1 MPQGKQVGYIR
12 VSSAD
17 QNTARQLQDISLDK
31 VFEDKC
37 SGRDTNRPQLK
48 ACLEY
53 LREDDTLHVHS
64 LDRLARNVEDLLAT
78 VRDLTERGV
87 KVIFHKENLT
97 FAPDTPDNSN
107 SISRLMLAIMGA
119 IAEFERNLIKER
131 QREGIAIAKATG
143 KFKGRPS
150 SITES
155 IRTEIFQL
163 KMTGVPISVI
173 ARKFCRTRQWVYR
186 VLKESV
192 QQR

>member
-1 MPQGKQVGYIR
+1 MSQGKQVGYIR
-12 VSSAD
+12 VSSVD

-64 LDRLARNVEDLLAT
+64 LDRLARNVEDLLAI
-78 VRDLTERGV
+78 VRDLTDRGV

-107 SISRLMLAIMGA
+107 SMSRLMLTIMGA
-119 IAEFERNLIKER
+119 IAEFERSLIKER
-131 QREGIAIAKATG
+131 QKEGIVIAKTAGKYRGRSSTITDSLRTEVMQLKAIGVSVSAIARQFG
-143 KFKGRPS
+143 
-150 SITES
+150 
-155 IRTEIFQL
+155 
-163 KMTGVPISVI
+163 
-173 ARKFCRTRQWVYR
+173 RTRQWVYR
-186 VLKESV
+186 AL
-192 QQR
+192 QTPN

>member
-1 MPQGKQVGYIR
+1 MSQGKQVGYIR

-64 LDRLARNVEDLLAT
+64 LDRLARNVEDLLAI
-78 VRDLTERGV
+78 VRDLTERGI

-107 SISRLMLAIMGA
+107 VMSRLMLTIMGA
-119 IAEFERNLIKER
+119 IAEFERSLIKER
-131 QREGIAIAKATG
+131 QKEGIVIAKAAG
-143 KFKGRPS
+143 KYRGRPS
-150 SITES
+150 TITDS
-155 IRTEIFQL
+155 LRTEVMQL
-163 KMTGVPISVI
+163 KAIGVSVSAI
-173 ARKFCRTRQWVYR
+173 ARKFGRTRQWVYR
-186 VLKESV
+186 AL
-192 QQR
+192 QTPN

>member
-78 VRDLTERGV
+78 VRHLTERGV
-87 KVIFHKENLT
+87 KVVFHKENLT

-107 SISRLMLAIMGA
+107 SMSRLMLTIMGA
-119 IAEFERNLIKER
+119 IAEFERSLIKER
-131 QREGIAIAKATG
+131 QKEGIVIAKTAG
-143 KFKGRPS
+143 KYRGRPS
-150 SITES
+150 TITDS
-155 IRTEIFQL
+155 LRTEVMQL
-163 KMTGVPISVI
+163 KAIGVSVSAI
-173 ARKFCRTRQWVYR
+173 ARKFGRTRQWVYR
-186 VLKESV
+186 AL
-192 QQR
+192 QTPN

>member
-64 LDRLARNVEDLLAT
+64 LDRLARNVEDLLAI

-107 SISRLMLAIMGA
+107 VMSRLMLTIMGA
-119 IAEFERNLIKER
+119 IAEFERSLIKER
-131 QREGIAIAKATG
+131 QKEGIVIAKTAG
-143 KFKGRPS
+143 KYRGRPS
-150 SITES
+150 TITDS
-155 IRTEIFQL
+155 LRTEIMQL
-163 KMTGVPISVI
+163 KAIGVSVSAI
-173 ARKFCRTRQWVYR
+173 ARKFGRTRQWVYR
-186 VLKESV
+186 ALQSDV
-192 QQR
+192 

>member
-1 MPQGKQVGYIR
+1 MSQGKQVGYIR
-12 VSSAD
+12 VSSVD

-64 LDRLARNVEDLLAT
+64 LDRLARNVEDLLAI
-78 VRDLTERGV
+78 VRDLTDRGV

-107 SISRLMLAIMGA
+107 SMSRLMLTIMGA
-119 IAEFERNLIKER
+119 IAEFERSLIKER
-131 QREGIAIAKATG
+131 QKEGIVIAKTAG
-143 KFKGRPS
+143 KYRGRS
-150 SITES
+150 STITDS
-155 IRTEIFQL
+155 LRTEVMQL
-163 KMTGVPISVI
+163 KAIGVSVSAI
-173 ARKFCRTRQWVYR
+173 ARKFGRTRQWVYR
-186 VLKESV
+186 AL
-192 QQR
+192 QTPN

>member
-1 MPQGKQVGYIR
+1 MSQGKQVGYIR

-64 LDRLARNVEDLLAT
+64 LDRLARNVEDLLAI

-107 SISRLMLAIMGA
+107 VMSRLMLTIMGA
-119 IAEFERNLIKER
+119 IAEFERSLIKER
-131 QREGIAIAKATG
+131 QKEGIVIAKTAG
-143 KFKGRPS
+143 KYRGRPS
-150 SITES
+150 TITGS
-155 IRTEIFQL
+155 LRTEIMQL
-163 KMTGVPISVI
+163 KAIGVSVSAI
-173 ARKFCRTRQWVYR
+173 ARKYGRTRQWVYR
-186 VLKESV
+186 AL
-192 QQR
+192 QNDL

>member
-1 MPQGKQVGYIR
+1 MSQGKQVGYIR

-78 VRDLTERGV
+78 VRNLTERGI

-97 FAPDTPDNSN
+97 FAPDSPDNSN
-107 SISRLMLAIMGA
+107 GMSRLMLTIMGA

-131 QREGIAIAKATG
+131 QREGIAIARRAYKY
-143 KFKGRPS
+143 KGRPS
-150 SITES
+150 TITDS
-155 IRTEIFQL
+155 IRTEVIQL
-163 KMTGVPISVI
+163 KETGVPIAAI
-173 ARKFCRTRQWVYR
+173 ARKFGRTRQWVYR
-186 VLKESV
+186 ALQVKV
-192 QQR
+192 

>member
-1 MPQGKQVGYIR
+1 MPQGQQIGYIR

-31 VFEDKC
+31 IFEDTC

-78 VRDLTERGV
+78 VRNLTERGV

-97 FAPDTPDNSN
+97 FGPDTPDHSN
-107 SISRLMLAIMGA
+107 SMSRLMLTIMGA
-119 IAEFERNLIKER
+119 IAEFERSLIKER
-131 QREGIAIAKATG
+131 QKEGIVIAKTAG
-143 KFKGRPS
+143 KYKGRPS
-150 SITES
+150 TITDS
-155 IRTEIFQL
+155 LRTEVIQL
-163 KMTGVPISVI
+163 KAIGVSVSVI
-173 ARKFCRTRQWVYR
+173 ARKLGRTRQWVYR
-186 VLKESV
+186 VL
-192 QQR
+192 QTQN

>member
-1 MPQGKQVGYIR
+1 MSQGKQVGYIR

-64 LDRLARNVEDLLAT
+64 LDRLARNVEDLLAI

-97 FAPDTPDNSN
+97 FTPDTPDNSN
-107 SISRLMLAIMGA
+107 SMSRLMLTIMGA
-119 IAEFERNLIKER
+119 IAEFERSLIKER
-131 QREGIAIAKATG
+131 QREGIVIAKKSG
-143 KFKGRPS
+143 KYRGRPS
-150 SITES
+150 SITED
-155 IRTEIFQL
+155 IRNEICHL
-163 KMTGVPISVI
+163 KATGVSIAAI
-173 ARKFCRTRQWVYR
+173 ARKFGRNRQWVYKALR
-186 VLKESV
+186 
-192 QQR
+192 

>member
-37 SGRDTNRPQLK
+37 SGRDSNRPQLK

-64 LDRLARNVEDLLAT
+64 LDRLARNVEDLLAI
-78 VRDLTERGV
+78 VRDLTERGI

-107 SISRLMLAIMGA
+107 VMSRLMLTIMGA
-119 IAEFERNLIKER
+119 IAEFERSLIKER
-131 QREGIAIAKATG
+131 QKEGIVIAKAAG
-143 KFKGRPS
+143 KYRGRPS
-150 SITES
+150 TITDS
-155 IRTEIFQL
+155 LRTEVMQL
-163 KMTGVPISVI
+163 KAIGVSVSAI
-173 ARKFCRTRQWVYR
+173 ARKFGRTRQWVYR
-186 VLKESV
+186 VL
-192 QQR
+192 QTPN

>member
-17 QNTARQLQDISLDK
+17 QNTARQLQDIKLDK

-78 VRDLTERGV
+78 VRNLTERGV
-87 KVIFHKENLT
+87 KVVFHKENLI

-107 SISRLMLAIMGA
+107 SMSRLMLTIMGA
-119 IAEFERNLIKER
+119 IAEFERSLIKER
-131 QREGIAIAKATG
+131 QKEGIVIAKTAN
-143 KFKGRPS
+143 KYKGRPS
-150 SITES
+150 SITDS
-155 IRTEIFQL
+155 IRAEVMQL
-163 KMTGVPISVI
+163 KAIGVSVSAI
-173 ARKFCRTRQWVYR
+173 ARKFGRTRQWVYR
-186 VLKESV
+186 AL
-192 QQR
+192 QTPN

>member
-17 QNTARQLQDISLDK
+17 QNTARQLQNIKLDK

-64 LDRLARNVEDLLAT
+64 LDRLARNAEDLLAT
-78 VRDLTERGV
+78 VRNLTERGV
-87 KVIFHKENLT
+87 KVVFHKENLT

-107 SISRLMLAIMGA
+107 VISRLMLTIMGA
-119 IAEFERNLIKER
+119 IAEFERSLIKER
-131 QREGIAIAKATG
+131 QKEGIAIAKTAG
-143 KFKGRPS
+143 KYKGRPS
-150 SITES
+150 TITES
-155 IRTEIFQL
+155 IRTEIVQL
-163 KMTGVPISVI
+163 KATGVPIAVI
-173 ARKFCRTRQWVYR
+173 ARKFGRPRQWVYR
-186 VLKESV
+186 ALQS
-192 QQR
+192 